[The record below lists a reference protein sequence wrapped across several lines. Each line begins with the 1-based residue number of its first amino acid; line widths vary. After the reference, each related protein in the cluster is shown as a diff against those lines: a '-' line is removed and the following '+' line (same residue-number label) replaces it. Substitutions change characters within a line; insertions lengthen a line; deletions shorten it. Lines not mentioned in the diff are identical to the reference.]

1 MSPRRLRS
9 LLPDSM
15 SPAVQGA
22 LWIVVSAV
30 AWSVMVGIARGLSKD
45 IHTFEI
51 VFFRSFFSL
60 LFFLPWIMRVG
71 RTGLRTDRPLAHLSR
86 GLTGLAALYLLF
98 GALYFTPMAEVAAIT
113 FTRPV
118 FASIG
123 AILFLREVASGRR
136 WTACIVG
143 LAGTLIIIRPG
154 LVALDIGQLLA
165 VGCVVAM
172 TVTSLTVKSLTR
184 TEGADT
190 IAFYQMVVF
199 SSISLVPMLF
209 VWTVPD
215 WRSLGLLVLMGAA
228 GNLSQRTMTRAYVV
242 ADATVILPFEY
253 TRLPISA
260 LLGLILF
267 GEFPDI
273 WTWIGGSVIFLA
285 TWAMA
290 RGESRA
296 RAAVRS

>member
-1 MSPRRLRS
+1 
-9 LLPDSM
+9 M